1 MTNNKIN
8 TNGIKEYNNI
18 KEVIYRA
25 SEEYKDK
32 IAFQIKLKTEK
43 GKETEY
49 EYITYTR
56 LLEDINNLGAKLYS
70 MGYKGKRIA
79 IIGKNRYEWILAH
92 LTNLLGGVISIP
104 LDKDLQIDELE
115 SSLIRSKAD
124 AIVFD
129 PKQKEKIEEIKARNN
144 TNIKEYISMDKLDG
158 YKDVRGLVKEG
169 KEKNKEKEEYINYE
183 VKDHEMSVLLFTSGT
198 TSMSKAVMLHQRG
211 IATNIYGLRILE
223 DINSSD
229 TNIAF
234 LPFHHIFG
242 STGMLYML
250 ACGVKTV
257 FPDGLKYIQKNLNE
271 YHVSVFVGVPVLIE
285 AMYKAVVKEI
295 DRQGKTKLVNTIVKI
310 SNGLRKVGIDLRKV
324 LFKSVINALGGS
336 LREIVSGGA
345 PADAAVAKGFDNF
358 GVVTVQGYGLTE
370 TSPVIAAET
379 PKTIRQGSV
388 GKPFFNQEVEIVNK
402 DDEGIGEIR
411 VKGPNLM
418 MGYYEME
425 EKTNEVLRDG
435 WFYTGDLGYID
446 EDGYLFIT

>member
-158 YKDVRGLVKEG
+158 YKDVRGLVKE
-169 KEKNKEKEEYINYE
+169 KKKKNKEKEEYINYE

-198 TSMSKAVMLHQRG
+198 TSS
-211 IATNIYGLRILE
+211 
-223 DINSSD
+223 
-229 TNIAF
+229 
-234 LPFHHIFG
+234 
-242 STGMLYML
+242 
-250 ACGVKTV
+250 
-257 FPDGLKYIQKNLNE
+257 YI
-271 YHVSVFVGVPVLIE
+271 
-285 AMYKAVVKEI
+285 
-295 DRQGKTKLVNTIVKI
+295 
-310 SNGLRKVGIDLRKV
+310 
-324 LFKSVINALGGS
+324 
-336 LREIVSGGA
+336 
-345 PADAAVAKGFDNF
+345 
-358 GVVTVQGYGLTE
+358 
-370 TSPVIAAET
+370 
-379 PKTIRQGSV
+379 
-388 GKPFFNQEVEIVNK
+388 
-402 DDEGIGEIR
+402 
-411 VKGPNLM
+411 
-418 MGYYEME
+418 
-425 EKTNEVLRDG
+425 
-435 WFYTGDLGYID
+435 WFYRNVIYACMWCKNSISRWTKIYTK
-446 EDGYLFIT
+446 EFK